1 MTPIISIVGKSE
13 SGKTTLIEKLIPELK
28 KRGYRIG
35 TIKHAL
41 HGFQIDREGKDSFR
55 HKAAGADT
63 VIVASPESIAMVQNG
78 SSETLDSVLKYFS
91 DMDIVITEGYKRENK
106 PKIEVFR
113 KEKHREPLCRD
124 DNNLVALVTDDDMDL
139 NVPRFGLEDIKGL
152 ADFIEKKFL

>member
-28 KRGYRIG
+28 KRGYRVG

-63 VIVASPESIAMVQNG
+63 VIVVSPESIAMVKNSG
-78 SSETLDSVLKYFS
+78 TGTLDSVSEYFS
-91 DMDIVITEGYKRENK
+91 DMDIVITEGYKKENK

-113 KEKHREPLCRD
+113 RAMHEEPLCRD
-124 DNNLVALVTDDDMDL
+124 DNNLVALVTDDDIDL
-139 NVPRFGLEDIKGL
+139 NVPRFGIEDIKGL
-152 ADFIEKKFL
+152 VDLIEKKFL